1 VLGGRF
7 TDLLNLRMLFVHDPL
22 LSGLVLPGIVASDTQ
37 AAHLQ
42 SYLDELCY
50 RLKRRDQRLDQ
61 RLDLLR
67 RILKRCALH
76 TPPATYSELIAA

>member
-1 VLGGRF
+1 
-7 TDLLNLRMLFVHDPL
+7 VH
-22 LSGLVLPGIVASDTQ
+22 IVTLQRQALATRRLHGVS